1 MVFLL
6 VGILSITALVGLYIF
21 ASEDEDFD
29 SIEPM

>member
-21 ASEDEDFD
+21 ASEEEDFD
-29 SIEPM
+29 SVEQM